1 MGQFCVLR
9 QSVILVLDAVFSN
22 IPIFSW
28 RLDEVLS
35 FLLVYWT
42 TSDDEYLQRYHVPRF
57 AYQTIVTPVEENDDT
72 NAVLSYMCGY
82 QGTLYLNLGIV
93 KIARAWS
100 VLIRL

>member
-9 QSVILVLDAVFSN
+9 QSVILVLDAVLSN

-57 AYQTIVTPVEENDDT
+57 AYQTVASHYFDFGQ
-72 NAVLSYMCGY
+72 LSPSHPKSKHDQYMGS
-82 QGTLYLNLGIV
+82 NPN
-93 KIARAWS
+93 
-100 VLIRL
+100 